1 MKPETAANTDAELER
16 ALQPGS
22 GSRASLASASIDRT
36 PAALCDRG

>member
-22 GSRASLASASIDRT
+22 GSRASGSCWLQH
-36 PAALCDRG
+36 ALGNQ

>member
-22 GSRASLASASIDRT
+22 SRASLASASIDRT